1 MKKNEP
7 FKIENVHRQ
16 VESEMLLW
24 QQKICRK
31 SARKLIALVLA
42 TIIIPP
48 GLLISAF
55 LLCWGPVPLPVL
67 LGFISKSSFD
77 QIRHLLP
84 QLSLFFPICVAAYL
98 APIAIAIIRGWL
110 CRRNKKQ
117 KNRKIRLGY
126 ILAAALTLLALILV
140 RTEWAAAGTL
150 LGSILLLV
158 LIPILCVVL
167 LTALSWFFKPLA
179 DAIFFLFSERKR
191 LRANDGVWAEAE
203 SSLMTLYILC
213 YRAGQLSFYCLL
225 FVSSESIGEVLVFGY
240 QSLQIMMCSIG

>member
-1 MKKNEP
+1 MERQTLQ
-7 FKIENVHRQ
+7 RQ
-16 VESEMLLW
+16 VNDELFSCR
-24 QQKICRK
+24 QKKCR
-31 SARKLIALVLA
+31 RLYWKLSVL
-42 TIIIPP
+42 ILSIVIVPP
-48 GLLISAF
+48 TLLISAF
-55 LLCWGPVPLPVL
+55 LLCRGPVPLPVL

-110 CRRNKKQ
+110 CRRNKNQ
-117 KNRKIRLGY
+117 KTRKIRLGY
-126 ILAAALTLLALILV
+126 ILSAALTLLALVLV
-140 RTEWAAAGTL
+140 RTEWAAAGAL

-203 SSLMTLYILC
+203 SSLMTLDILC